1 MAELKQIL
9 KDLEFQ
15 QNYVGS
21 MFLKPPDND
30 FSRINIFGEISQLSE
45 FTADNLYLFYE
56 FILPVG
62 WKIDNENT
70 NSIIYKKE
78 KIHQENL
85 NKLKSISQTSTGY
98 INEKSFSFFKSNEYS
113 IYRGNDIKNLQSLN
127 IFEKLLTN
135 LFSIN
140 LIFKV
145 FLFFLVLSNFNILHN
160 SCLFP
165 LINI

>member
-1 MAELKQIL
+1 MAELKQII

-30 FSRINIFGEISQLSE
+30 FSRVNIFGEISQLSE

-113 IYRGNDIKNLQSLN
+113 IYRGNDIKNLDTL
-127 IFEKLLTN
+127 I
-135 LFSIN
+135 LF
-140 LIFKV
+140 
-145 FLFFLVLSNFNILHN
+145 
-160 SCLFP
+160 
-165 LINI
+165 

>member
-1 MAELKQIL
+1 MAELKQVI

-15 QNYVGS
+15 QNYVGN

-30 FSRINIFGEISQLSE
+30 FSRVNIFGEISQLSE
-45 FTADNLYLFYE
+45 FTSDNLYLFYE

-98 INEKSFSFFKSNEYS
+98 INDKAFSCDMYLEKNMRLANGNELTDKMNEKMYFAYYDDTDDS
-113 IYRGNDIKNLQSLN
+113 KDNPSWKLVNMQSLKGVK
-127 IFEKLLTN
+127 E
-135 LFSIN
+135 
-140 LIFKV
+140 
-145 FLFFLVLSNFNILHN
+145 
-160 SCLFP
+160 
-165 LINI
+165 